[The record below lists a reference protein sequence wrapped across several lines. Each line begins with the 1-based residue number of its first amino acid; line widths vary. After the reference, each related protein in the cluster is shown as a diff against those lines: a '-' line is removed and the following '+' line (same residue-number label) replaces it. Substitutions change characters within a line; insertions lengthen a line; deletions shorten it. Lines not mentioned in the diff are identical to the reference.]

1 MSVKKSRNLL
11 CLIVWMSLLS
21 GTGCHP
27 LNQPTFSEE
36 IKQEM
41 NPAQTIRLLVV
52 GNQRFVTGHLA
63 EKDVI
68 QDRNQFISEQRP
80 IAVIISCS
88 DSRAS
93 TRDCVDQSLGDL
105 FVIRVAGNIVNDDVI
120 GSVQYAVDHFN
131 VPLVLVL
138 GHENCGAVIE
148 ALNRRKHPA
157 YLQSIVNKI
166 EPAAEKAISAG
177 LAEEDVIDRVVIE
190 NVKLVEEELHEHSA
204 LNEKLANGD
213 LKIIVSEYH
222 LASGKVTWL
231 I

>member
-1 MSVKKSRNLL
+1 MSLKKSRNLL
-11 CLIVWMSLLS
+11 CLIVWMSMLP

-41 NPAQTIRLLVV
+41 NPAQAIRLLEE
-52 GNQRFVTGHLA
+52 GNHRFVTGHLA
-63 EKDVI
+63 EIDVI
-68 QDRNQFISEQRP
+68 QNRNQLISEQKP

-88 DSRAS
+88 DSRAAPEI
-93 TRDCVDQSLGDL
+93 VFDQSLGDL

-120 GSVQYAVDHFN
+120 GSFQYAVDHFN

-148 ALNRRKHPA
+148 ALKRRKHPA

-177 LAEEDVIDRVVIE
+177 IAEEDMIIDRAVIE
-190 NVKLVEEELHEHSA
+190 NI
-204 LNEKLANGD
+204 KLANYN
-213 LKIIVSEYH
+213 IQH
-222 LASGKVTWL
+222 
-231 I
+231 

>member
-1 MSVKKSRNLL
+1 MSLKKSRNLL

-21 GTGCHP
+21 GIGCHP

-41 NPAQTIRLLVV
+41 NPAQAIRLLEE

-68 QDRNQFISEQRP
+68 QNRSQLISEQKP

-88 DSRAS
+88 DSRTAPEI
-93 TRDCVDQSLGDL
+93 VFDQSLGDL
-105 FVIRVAGNIVNDDVI
+105 FVIRVAGNIVNDDII

-138 GHENCGAVIE
+138 GHENCGAIIE
-148 ALNRRKHPA
+148 ALERRKHPA
-157 YLQSIVNKI
+157 YLQSIINKI

-177 LAEEDVIDRVVIE
+177 IAKDEMIDRAVIE
-190 NVKLVEEELHEHSA
+190 NVKLVKDELHEHSA

-213 LKIIVSEYH
+213 LKIIGGEYQ
-222 LASGKVTWL
+222 LESGKVIW
-231 I
+231 IK